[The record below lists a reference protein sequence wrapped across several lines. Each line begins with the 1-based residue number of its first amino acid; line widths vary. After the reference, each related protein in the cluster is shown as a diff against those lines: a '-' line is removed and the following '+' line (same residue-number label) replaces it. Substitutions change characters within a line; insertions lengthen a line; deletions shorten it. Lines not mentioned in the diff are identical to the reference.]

1 MIIIKPDWTI
11 YIYIYIFKFKVCKLF
26 DRDGNG
32 EIDGNEF
39 LVGFTLLA
47 SVMKSER
54 KLNENRKLQK
64 IKEIEELESNEK
76 KLKEDAK
83 LESVVD
89 FNFNENDSTNAYEK
103 IKLAA
108 KKYVSIQFFIFF
120 KLYIK

>member
-1 MIIIKPDWTI
+1 
-11 YIYIYIFKFKVCKLF
+11 
-26 DRDGNG
+26 
-32 EIDGNEF
+32 
-39 LVGFTLLA
+39 
-47 SVMKSER
+47 MKTQH

-89 FNFNENDSTNAYEK
+89 FNFNEDDLTNAYEK

-108 KKYVSIQFFIFF
+108 KKYV
-120 KLYIK
+120 

>member
-1 MIIIKPDWTI
+1 
-11 YIYIYIFKFKVCKLF
+11 
-26 DRDGNG
+26 
-32 EIDGNEF
+32 
-39 LVGFTLLA
+39 
-47 SVMKSER
+47 MKAEH

-89 FNFNENDSTNAYEK
+89 FNFNEDDSTNAYEK

-108 KKYVSIQFFIFF
+108 KKYV
-120 KLYIK
+120 